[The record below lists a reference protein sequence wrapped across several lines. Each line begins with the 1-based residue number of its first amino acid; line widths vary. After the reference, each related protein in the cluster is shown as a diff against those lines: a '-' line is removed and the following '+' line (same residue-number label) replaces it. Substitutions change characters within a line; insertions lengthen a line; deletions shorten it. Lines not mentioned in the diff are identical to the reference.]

1 MNMIARQTGKTK
13 HGTRWA
19 VIQDGPDSYH
29 VSVQRGDVLT
39 YEHTYSLR
47 SEQDLLDMV
56 HRLENELFPVGI
68 PASTGGG
75 FPE

>member
-1 MNMIARQTGKTK
+1 MNMIARQTGYTK

-39 YEHTYSLR
+39 YEHTYELR
-47 SEQDLLDMV
+47 SEQDLMNMV
-56 HRLENELFPVGI
+56 ARLENELFPIGI
-68 PASTGGG
+68 PESTGAV
-75 FPE
+75 FS